1 MARYN
6 NIPVFTTPT
15 DSNRRYTVVKYP
27 SIPRGESDIYVYTT
41 KGDRFDILALNYY
54 GDSSLW
60 WIINRANPGQSSDS
74 IYPTVGT
81 QIRIPSPQRISTI
94 LSQYSELNGTI

>member
-1 MARYN
+1 MARYSN
-6 NIPVFTTPT
+6 TPVFTTT
-15 DSNRRYTVVKYP
+15 ENKNRRYTVVKYP
-27 SIPRGESDIYVYTT
+27 IITLGPTDIYVYTT

-54 GDSSLW
+54 GDPLLW

-74 IYPTVGT
+74 IYPTVGA

-94 LSQYSELNGTI
+94 LSQYSALNGTI

>member
-1 MARYN
+1 M
-6 NIPVFTTPT
+6 
-15 DSNRRYTVVKYP
+15 KYP
-27 SIPRGESDIYVYTT
+27 EITREFSDIYVYTT

-74 IYPTVGT
+74 IYPSIGA
-81 QIRIPSPQRISTI
+81 QIRIPSPQRVATI

>member
-1 MARYN
+1 MARYSDT
-6 NIPVFTTPT
+6 PVFTTT
-15 DSNRRYTVVKYP
+15 EDKNRRYTVVKYP
-27 SIPRGESDIYVYTT
+27 IITLGPSDIYVYTT

-54 GDSSLW
+54 SDSSLW

-74 IYPTVGT
+74 IYPTVGA

-94 LSQYSELNGTI
+94 LSQYSELNDAI